1 MLNIQNI
8 AFNENNLLYSV
19 HKNISLRTK
28 YDYWLLYLHVT
39 L

>member
-1 MLNIQNI
+1 MLNIQKI
-8 AFNENNLLYSV
+8 AFNENNLLYNI

-28 YDYWLLYLHVT
+28 YDYWSLYLYVT